1 MWCSDVWFIE
11 CLVKSFE
18 GRAFKW
24 LICIRESIASVF
36 LDL

>member
-11 CLVKSFE
+11 WLAKSLQE
-18 GRAFKW
+18 RAFKW